1 MAAPAADPTEKIF
14 ACMLQ
19 GRYPPIGRMGV

>member
-14 ACMLQ
+14 ACMSQ
-19 GRYPPIGRMGV
+19 GRYPPIGRMAM